1 MLDGWHI
8 DDDLM
13 RQHRAGSSFGVGGTK
28 AQ

>member
-13 RQHRAGSSFGVGGTK
+13 RQRRAGSSFGVGGTK